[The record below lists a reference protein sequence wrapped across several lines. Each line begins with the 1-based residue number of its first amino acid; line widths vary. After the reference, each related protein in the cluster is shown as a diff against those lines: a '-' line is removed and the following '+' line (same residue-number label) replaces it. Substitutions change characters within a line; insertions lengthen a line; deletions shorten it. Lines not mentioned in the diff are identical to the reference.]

1 LDITG
6 EFLEQMKIIANL
18 LDLHVLVGIGT
29 KLHFRFKTRDMLI
42 AIGMKL
48 QGQGIENPFLDVSTV

>member
-6 EFLEQMKIIANL
+6 DFLGQMKIIASL
-18 LDLHVLVGIGT
+18 LDLHVLIGIGT
-29 KLHFRFKTRDMLI
+29 KLHFRFRTRDMLI
-42 AIGMKL
+42 AIGTKL